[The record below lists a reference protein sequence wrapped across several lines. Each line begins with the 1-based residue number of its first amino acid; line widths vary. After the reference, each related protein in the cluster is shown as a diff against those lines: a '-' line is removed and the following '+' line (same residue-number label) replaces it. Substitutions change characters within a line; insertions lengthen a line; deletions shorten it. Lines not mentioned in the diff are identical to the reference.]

1 MVRKVVAALGALVA
15 LVLVAAAVLL
25 VGAHR
30 GIRAE
35 RSPLPSPIVLGSALA
50 ASDRPVRLGWINS
63 ASQAMPRAAVL
74 DPQAD
79 PRPADPYV
87 MSHPS
92 FVLEWADG
100 RILLVDAGM
109 TRDAALRFGRP
120 LEALAGAGP
129 IEPHLPVAEALG
141 SAAARV
147 RGVLFTHLHSDH
159 VEALPTLC
167 AAGAKFSVFMTRAQ
181 SERPNHTTRHVLDIV
196 RRTPCAEIVVLDP
209 APAATVPGFPGV
221 AVVAAGGHTPGSQL
235 IAARVRTDRGDRH
248 FAFTG
253 DIVNHIDGVAANV
266 GKPWAYRTFVVPED
280 EERLAEL
287 RQFVAALT
295 RYQPPFE
302 LLVSHDRLQLEASSI
317 AVRPPD

>member
-1 MVRKVVAALGALVA
+1 MVRRIVAALAALVA
-15 LVLVAAAVLL
+15 LVVVAAAVLL
-25 VGAHR
+25 GVAHR

-35 RSPLPSPIVLGSALA
+35 RSPLPSPLVLGSSLA
-50 ASDRPVRLGWINS
+50 APDRPVRLTWINS
-63 ASQAMPRAAVL
+63 ASQAMTRGAVL
-74 DPQAD
+74 DPAAD
-79 PRPADPYV
+79 PRPAEPYV

-100 RILLVDAGM
+100 RILLVDVGM

-120 LEALAGAGP
+120 LETLAGAGP
-129 IEPHLPVAEALG
+129 IEPHVPVAEALG

-147 RGVLFTHLHSDH
+147 RGVIFTHLHSDH

-167 AAGAKFSVFMTRAQ
+167 DAGAKFSVFMTRAQ
-181 SERPNHTTRHVLDIV
+181 AERTNHTTRHVRDIV
-196 RRTPCAEIVVLDP
+196 RATTCAEIVVLDD
-209 APAATVPGFPGV
+209 APAATVPGFPGL
-221 AVVAAGGHTPGSQL
+221 AVVDAGGHTPGSQL
-235 IAARVRTDRGDRH
+235 IAARVRTDRGDRQ

-253 DIVNHIDGVAANV
+253 DIVNHVDGVAGNI

-280 EERLAEL
+280 EERLSEL
-287 RQFVAALT
+287 RQFLDALT

-317 AVRPPD
+317 ALRTPD